1 MRHEV
6 HLHAD
11 IPILEG
17 VSRRQIEQALAPLL
31 EYLDA
36 DGLAD
41 VKSLEQDEPGFKYD
55 EKELILYVCWTGEV
69 GRSFDGALDAALEAL
84 GPYCY
89 EAVEIDLTVY
99 HENGEQESK
108 LLFAG
113 PTAQAIHEAQR
124 RCMLEDIAAILA
136 RQFAKQDVAQVTAL
150 VNELFDRDWK
160 EKAAQKDVAATLR
173 RDFLVSEE
181 RADKLSGAW
190 GRHPLL
196 GRMYLPAYRA
206 GTEVVA
212 ELRRKYPPEKVVP
225 ALYACKG
232 LVDVVTIHQ
241 ALSG

>member
-17 VSRRQIEQALAPLL
+17 VSRRQLEQAFGPLL

-41 VKSLEQDEPGFKYD
+41 VKSLEAEEPGFKFD

-69 GRSFDGALDAALEAL
+69 GRSFHGALETALDNL

-89 EAVEIDLTVY
+89 EAVEVELTLY

-108 LLFAG
+108 LLFVG
-113 PTAQAIHEAQR
+113 PTPRAIHEAQR
-124 RCMLEDIAAILA
+124 RCMVEDVAAILA
-136 RQFAKQDVAQVTAL
+136 RQFDKEQVAQVATL

-160 EKAAQKDVAATLR
+160 EKGSQEKKP
-173 RDFLVSEE
+173 E
-181 RADKLSGAW
+181 RAFEN
-190 GRHPLL
+190 
-196 GRMYLPAYRA
+196 Y
-206 GTEVVA
+206 T
-212 ELRRKYPPEKVVP
+212 
-225 ALYACKG
+225 
-232 LVDVVTIHQ
+232 
-241 ALSG
+241 

>member
-17 VSRRQIEQALAPLL
+17 VSRRQLEQAFAPLL

-55 EKELILYVCWTGEV
+55 EKELILYICWTGEV
-69 GRSFDGALDAALEAL
+69 GRSFHGALEAALESL

-89 EAVEIDLTVY
+89 EAVEVDVTVY

-108 LLFAG
+108 LLFVG

-124 RCMLEDIAAILA
+124 RCMIEDVAALLE
-136 RQFAKQDVAQVTAL
+136 RQFDKEKIAEVAAL
-150 VNELFDRDWK
+150 VNQLFDREWK
-160 EKAAQKDVAATLR
+160 QRGAEGEKQKP
-173 RDFLVSEE
+173 E
-181 RADKLSGAW
+181 RAFEYAVRP
-190 GRHPLL
+190 GRKNLH
-196 GRMYLPAYRA
+196 
-206 GTEVVA
+206 
-212 ELRRKYPPEKVVP
+212 
-225 ALYACKG
+225 
-232 LVDVVTIHQ
+232 
-241 ALSG
+241 